1 MMLRPFFLSL
11 SVCGMLAAHAEVMP
25 SPSKFDR
32 RTRTVVYEPMEVYK
46 IKGYYGYFTR
56 IEFASDEQEVDF
68 AMGDE
73 EAWDVLAIKNHLLLK
88 PTKNRP
94 TTNMTVIT
102 NKRAYN
108 FILTAEQ
115 MPDATKI
122 GEAPLTVDDQQ
133 FLLIFTYPQ
142 EVAAKQEADRK
153 AQQEK
158 ARKEREEM
166 DRKMQEYQVGAALRG
181 ANNTVLNTDYF
192 GCGAEEVLPIA
203 AYDNQQFTFLKF
215 AAGADVPAF
224 YVTDSFG
231 DESLVNYNVD
241 GDWIV
246 IQRTA
251 KEMTLRNGKYVGCL
265 INANRAATRTDT
277 GTVSSNVTRKP
288 VKLKEN

>member
-1 MMLRPFFLSL
+1 
-11 SVCGMLAAHAEVMP
+11 
-25 SPSKFDR
+25 
-32 RTRTVVYEPMEVYK
+32 MEVYK

-56 IEFASDEQEVDF
+56 IEFSSDEQEVDF

-122 GEAPLTVDDQQ
+122 GEAPLTNDDQQ
-133 FLLIFTYPQ
+133 FLITFRYPQ
-142 EVAAKQEADRK
+142 EIAAKREADNK

-158 ARKEREEM
+158 ARKEKEEM

-181 ANNTVLNTDYF
+181 ANNTVFNTDYF
-192 GCGAEEVLPIA
+192 GCGAEEVLPVA

-215 AAGADVPAF
+215 PPGVDVPAF

-231 DESLVNYNVD
+231 DESLVNYNVEK
-241 GDWIV
+241 DWVV

-265 INANRAATRTDT
+265 INANRTATRTDT